1 MSFEQYVMRR
11 LSALDVAL
19 QNVVRL
25 GRIGAVRQRPYRVRV
40 DLGAADG
47 DPVLTD
53 WIPAIVPR
61 AGSALIWS
69 PLTVGE
75 GCLVLSPGGGD
86 VRIALPALFTGRV
99 EPYASGSAAD
109 DTLYLSGDV
118 RIGGDARAAG
128 VADAGGTLAH
138 LRSEFEAHVHPAPG
152 GATGKPYVP

>member
-1 MSFEQYVMRR
+1 MSFERYVMRR
-11 LSALDVAL
+11 LSVLEAKVEG
-19 QNVVRL
+19 VVRL
-25 GRIGAVRQRPYRVRV
+25 GRIAAVQQRPYRVTV
-40 DLGAADG
+40 NLGTPGAPA
-47 DPVLTD
+47 LTG
-53 WIPAIVPR
+53 WIPAVVPR

-69 PLTVGE
+69 PLTPGE

-99 EPYASGSAAD
+99 EPYAGDAAD

-118 RIGGDARAAG
+118 QIGGDALAAG

-138 LRSEFEAHVHPAPG
+138 LRSEFENHVHPAPG